1 MFCKFLKNFTKFTGK
16 KCAVV
21 YSVIKFLAGDLQL
34 YFEWAENFFFKKKEQ
49 SHIFLNKSLRSN
61 GELTR
66 FSENDL
72 YHIN

>member
-1 MFCKFLKNFTKFTGK
+1 M
-16 KCAVV
+16 

-34 YFEWAENFFFKKKEQ
+34 YFEWAENYFLKKKEQ
-49 SHIFLNKSLRSN
+49 SHIFLNKSPRSN

-72 YHIN
+72 LYHIK